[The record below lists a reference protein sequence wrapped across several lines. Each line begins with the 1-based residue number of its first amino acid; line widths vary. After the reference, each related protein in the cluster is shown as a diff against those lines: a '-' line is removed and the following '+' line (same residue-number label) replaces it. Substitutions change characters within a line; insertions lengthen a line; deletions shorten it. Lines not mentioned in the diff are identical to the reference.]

1 MIGLDTNILLRVVKS
16 DPENPK
22 QSELARA
29 HLRNVWNRNESVF
42 VSSIVLVECCW
53 VLKSCYGTK
62 KEDLVTFVEYLLGL
76 DLMKLEHPRGTGMA
90 LESFRKGKGDFSDYL
105 IGYIAKE
112 AGCES
117 TWTFDKLLKEKTL
130 FVQKRS
136 K

>member
-22 QSELARA
+22 QSELARK
-29 HLRNVWNRNESVF
+29 HVREVWGRNERVF

-53 VLKSCYGTK
+53 VLKSCYGAK

-76 DLMKLEHPRGTGMA
+76 DLMKLEHPRETGMA
-90 LESFRKGKGDFSDYL
+90 LESFRSGKGGFSDYL
-105 IGYIAKE
+105 IGHIAKE

-117 TWTFDKLLKEKTL
+117 TWTFDQLLKEKTL